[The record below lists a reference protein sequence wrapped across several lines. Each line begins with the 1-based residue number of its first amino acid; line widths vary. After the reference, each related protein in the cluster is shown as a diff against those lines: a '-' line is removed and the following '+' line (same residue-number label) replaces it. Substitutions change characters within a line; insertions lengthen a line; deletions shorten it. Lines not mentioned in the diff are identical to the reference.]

1 MMKRFSLLLGLCL
14 LFGWIEM
21 SGQEHSGSWKGSY
34 CVSYIQKQELRRS
47 GNRLYVVKLDME
59 CPERMKGCSLQ
70 PLHAYICKKLFHI
83 EEASLQ
89 AGCRQFLDNKGVRLN
104 AFPKDDGLET
114 NYVTCS
120 LKELAYDE
128 RGYMSLQLFYLNDPK
143 DASAKA
149 NIYQELITYDM
160 VNERVLTVTDIL
172 NTRQLDFLEVR
183 LALAEM
189 LFYQA
194 YGTAD
199 IDFGDL
205 AFTLDA
211 CLVPNGVMFGFVPM
225 GLEKQFQ
232 QQVVLSAE
240 EIGALLTKDAK
251 RLLRGEMKPQKSK
264 TKQALN
270 AFVTEDTDES
280 LPDSLKIYTAVDE
293 MPSFQFGGQGIAP
306 YISTRMMLPDDVQ
319 SSGKAV
325 VSFVVEKE
333 GTLSDFSILQPISPA
348 FDRELVRVLRNMP
361 AWKPGLLQGKPVR
374 VRLIVPI
381 SLQAG

>member
-34 CVSYIQKQELRRS
+34 CVSYIQKQELRKD

-70 PLHAYICKKLFHI
+70 PLHAYICKELFQI
-83 EEASLQ
+83 EGTSLQ
-89 AGCRQFLDNKGVRLN
+89 AGCRQFLENKGVRLN
-104 AFPKDDGLET
+104 AIPEEGDLET
-114 NYVTCS
+114 YYVTCS
-120 LKELAYDE
+120 LKEVAYDE
-128 RGYMSLQLFYLNDPK
+128 RGYISLQMFYLNEPK
-143 DASAKA
+143 DVSATED
-149 NIYQELITYDM
+149 IYQQLITYDM
-160 VNERVLTVTDIL
+160 VNERVLMGENLL
-172 NTRQLDFLEVR
+172 NTSQLDDVEVR
-183 LALAEM
+183 LAFVRM
-189 LFYQA
+189 LFFQA
-194 YGTAD
+194 YETSDVGFENLT
-199 IDFGDL
+199 L
-205 AFTLDA
+205 TLDA
-211 CLVPNGVMFGFVPM
+211 CLVPNGVMFTVMPV
-225 GLEKQFQ
+225 GLDRQFL
-232 QQVVLSAE
+232 QQVVLSAKD
-240 EIGALLTKDAK
+240 IGVVLSKDAK

-264 TKQALN
+264 NKKEFN
-270 AFVTEDTDES
+270 SFVTSDTDEP